1 MKKVILILMMVFGL
15 NICTFAEDNDV
26 NNVND
31 IERYDFKVNHRR
43 LATTLEM
50 SLDQMEMSET
60 VLNELANDML
70 FASSMESDESKNK
83 IVSNAVK
90 KNIRYMGYILNKEQY
105 KKYITLLNLTL
116 QNKGFDLSK
125 IQ

>member
-15 NICTFAEDNDV
+15 NICTFAEDNDA

-31 IERYDFKVNHRR
+31 VERYDFKVNHRR

>member
-31 IERYDFKVNHRR
+31 IERYDFKVNYRR

-60 VLNELANDML
+60 VLNELASDML

-116 QNKGFDLSK
+116 QNKGFDLTK

>member
-1 MKKVILILMMVFGL
+1 MKKVILILMMVFSL

-31 IERYDFKVNHRR
+31 IERYDFKVNYRR